1 MGGSVIKHGGQN
13 PLEAVRYGCKTL
25 HGPNIWN
32 FKEIYALLHRYNFS
46 SKIQNSNQLVH
57 KVNKMIENKTTS
69 KNVKLKIKNLGNKI
83 LNNTLREISPY
94 INK

>member
-1 MGGSVIKHGGQN
+1 MIVRLTLIKN
-13 PLEAVRYGCKTL
+13 RASVRYGCKTL

-32 FKEIYALLHRYNFS
+32 FKEIYALLHKYNFS
-46 SKIQNSNQLVH
+46 AKIQNSNQLAH
-57 KVNKMIENKTTS
+57 KVNKMIESKANS